1 MNLTINMGHNRPS
14 LRTTVTQKGAGEDS
28 EDVRPIWFPY
38 EGYSTNVLY
47 HKVGDPVHLGIVE
60 FFSYYLKYTA
70 KHREKFEAVI
80 TIGTLPVAISYNG
93 KYSINGKTLS
103 LNQISGALARVAFSS
118 STEED
123 TVKLLTVLMNNVDMP
138 ESIAYVLENRIP
150 YHWFDEFERIDVR
163 LNVQQIGKKK
173 FAVELSDSVW
183 GDISQTDL
191 NTFVNSYRKE
201 SKRGKW
207 RRLTPSKLY
216 ERLIGREP
224 TSSELKLMCAFLKQ
238 NRTKDI
244 VERRAKELVAEV
256 CEKFPDNFFYL
267 KLPIGKI
274 VDTTK
279 EITENNNE
287 YLFIKGQNYDWKIR
301 KHSNT
306 ASRQSV
312 NTFVWNVRI
321 ENCIDEENEYMLDEE
336 GNYITK
342 TTFGWNGP
350 ICVDNLSFNG
360 ANSIG
365 DQMVSRAFAL
375 KNDTIAIKMVGTISS
390 YLTQEDMSEH
400 RLDFAHLL
408 KHDKEALI

>member
-1 MNLTINMGHNRPS
+1 MQLNITMGNRIQDLHTTI
-14 LRTTVTQKGAGEDS
+14 TAKGVGKDI
-28 EDVRPIWFPY
+28 DIDYPIYFPLSH
-38 EGYSTNVLY
+38 YSTNILY
-47 HKVGDPVHLGIVE
+47 HKVGDPVHLGVVE
-60 FFSYYLKYTA
+60 FFSYFLKYTS
-70 KHREKFEAVI
+70 KNRGNWEAVI
-80 TIGTLPVAISYNG
+80 KIGTLPIAISYNG
-93 KYSINGKTLS
+93 KYSINGKILALT
-103 LNQISGALARVAFSS
+103 QISNALARVAFSS
-118 STEED
+118 TTEED
-123 TVKLLTVLMNNVDMP
+123 TVKLLNILMNNLDIP
-138 ESIAYVLENRIP
+138 ESIVYVLENRLP
-150 YHWFDEFERIDVR
+150 YHWFEEFKRIDVR
-163 LNVQQIGKKK
+163 LKVQQIGRRKY
-173 FAVELSDSVW
+173 AIELSDSIW
-183 GDISQTDL
+183 GEISLADL
-191 NTFVNSYRKE
+191 NTLVNSYRKD

-207 RRLTPSKLY
+207 HRLTPKKFY

-224 TSSELKLMCAFLKQ
+224 TESELKLMCAYLKQ

-244 VERRAKELVAEV
+244 VERRAKELVSEI
-256 CEKFPDNFFYL
+256 CENFPDDFFYL
-267 KLPIGKI
+267 KLPVGKF

-342 TTFGWNGP
+342 TTFCWNGP

-408 KHDKEALI
+408 EHKQEELI